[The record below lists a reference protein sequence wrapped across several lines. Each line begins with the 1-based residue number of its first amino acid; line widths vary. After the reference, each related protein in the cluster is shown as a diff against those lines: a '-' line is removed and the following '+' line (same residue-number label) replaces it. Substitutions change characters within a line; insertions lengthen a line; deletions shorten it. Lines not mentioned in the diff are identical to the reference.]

1 MSSKFISL
9 IFLLLLCGC
18 ANDSVNSAENDS
30 VSDTEYDIVVTGGRV
45 IDGSGRSS
53 YRADIDIN
61 NDRIALI
68 SEEEIDPE
76 LAKTLIKAEGQIVAP
91 GFIDMHS
98 HFEPIFEYPDAENH
112 IRQGITTGRA
122 GPDGWSPLPLDRK
135 STR

>member
-18 ANDSVNSAENDS
+18 ANDSENSAENDS

-45 IDGSGRSS
+45 IDGSGRGS
-53 YRADIDIN
+53 YRADIAIN

-76 LAKTLIKAEGQIVAP
+76 LAKTLIKAEGQIVET
-91 GFIDMHS
+91 GFIDMNS
-98 HFEPIFEYPDAENH
+98 KFEPNFEYTDAVNQ
-112 IRQGITTGRA
+112 IRKI
-122 GPDGWSPLPLDRK
+122 
-135 STR
+135 